1 MAAPLTASRSGGIER
16 SILPVPSLAILTKL
30 SSGGLPYDV
39 SIVLA
44 LHREGK
50 HLRRTLLSL
59 KEAAN
64 YAQAL
69 GISCELVAVLDRSDD
84 VTVAVLNDFDLDAFG
99 GVQIVEADH
108 GSLGLTRNAGCAA
121 ATGRYLCLS
130 DGDDLISYN
139 FIAANLSEAGQ
150 HGERTIFIPQYLVLF
165 NKTFQLIRYFCLN
178 DVTPLALIDRHPFV
192 SRIFFRR
199 ELFDKQQFV
208 DVRLSKGFAF
218 EDWHFNAEAVAR
230 GYDVRPAKDAIL
242 FYRQR
247 SGSLLEQ
254 ANALSIRQ
262 IPPSRLF
269 EPPTYRRVC
278 ARAFAEIERGGK
290 NKRPEQGLNL
300 HAITRDPVFRDLF
313 AAANRIEPLIDLG
326 RFAPHDCST
335 NLPDRNLAAGSAY
348 FELCE
353 AIGERRFSDVFLV
366 PWFSTG
372 GAERYLSSIIR
383 ALAQRDEGASILVL
397 MGEKGAQDRADYHL
411 PASVVA
417 VDLPGRWPHLSDDLV
432 DLLTLKIILA
442 TAPNACLFMRQ
453 CIYAERFFNRY
464 QWALAGCKRIFFRFS
479 EARRYDRDVELLQP
493 GGHSFVSDNLDN
505 LDLIVCDNESI
516 IESDR
521 HRFGTSPDKWR
532 WLPSLHLPRTTDAAV
547 AARAGGKSKNVLWAS
562 RLAGEKRPELLV
574 RIARYLHARDPN
586 VVVHA
591 YGAISY
597 GGYDARAL
605 QGEPNLIYHGAYTD
619 FERIAS
625 ADFACFIYTTLF
637 DGMPNVVL
645 EAVSMG
651 LPVVAPDLGGLPEMI
666 SDGETGLLLPSSGND
681 DEMAESYG
689 NAVLRLVNDPELG
702 ARLARA
708 ALERLRERHS
718 FDRFSRQLSGILA
731 PRTAD

>member
-1 MAAPLTASRSGGIER
+1 MRGSAD
-16 SILPVPSLAILTKL
+16 
-30 SSGGLPYDV
+30 GLPYDV

-50 HLRRTLLSL
+50 YLRRTLLSL
-59 KEAAN
+59 REAAN
-64 YAQAL
+64 YAQAS

-84 VTVAVLNDFDLDAFG
+84 ATVAVFNGFDLDAFG
-99 GVQIVEADH
+99 GVQIVETDN

-121 ATGRYLCLS
+121 AAGRYICLA
-130 DGDDLISYN
+130 DGDDLVSYN
-139 FIAANLSEAGQ
+139 FIAANLSEAEQ
-150 HGERTIFIPQYLVLF
+150 CGERTIFIPQYLVLF
-165 NKTFQLIRYFCLN
+165 DKTYQLVRYFSLD

-192 SRIFFRR
+192 SRIFFHR
-199 ELFDKQQFV
+199 ELFEKQQFV

-230 GYDVRPAKDAIL
+230 GYDIRPAKDAIL

-254 ANALSIRQ
+254 ANALSTRQ

-269 EPPTYRRVC
+269 EPPIYRRVC
-278 ARAFAEIERGGK
+278 ARALAQRESEGGT
-290 NKRPEQGLNL
+290 KRADHGLNL
-300 HAITRDPVFRDLF
+300 HGVTNDPVFRDLF
-313 AAANRIEPLIDLG
+313 AAANRIEPLIELD
-326 RFAPHDCST
+326 RFAPRDCST
-335 NLPDRNLAAGSAY
+335 NLPDPDLAAGSAY

-353 AIGERRFSDVFLV
+353 AIGDRRFSDVFLV

-372 GAERYLSSIIR
+372 GAERYLASIIR
-383 ALAQRDEGASILVL
+383 ALGQQESGASILVL
-397 MGEKGAQDRADYHL
+397 MGERGAQDSADHHL

-417 VDLPGRWPHLSDDLV
+417 VDLANRWPHLSGDLI
-432 DLLTLKIILA
+432 DLLTLKIVLA
-442 TAPNACLFMRQ
+442 TAPNARLFMRQ
-453 CIYAERFFNRY
+453 CVYAERFFNRY
-464 QWALAGCKRIFFRFS
+464 QWALTGCRRIFFRFS

-493 GGHSFVSDNLDN
+493 GGHSFVSDNLDH
-505 LDLIVCDNESI
+505 LDVIVCDNESI

-521 HRFGTSPDKWR
+521 HRFGISPEKWH

-547 AARAGGKSKNVLWAS
+547 AARACGKSKRVLWAS

-574 RIARYLHARDPN
+574 RIARYLYSRDPA

-597 GGYDARAL
+597 AGYDTRIL
-605 QGEPNLIYHGAYTD
+605 QGQPNLIYHGPFTE

-625 ADFACFIYTTLF
+625 GDFACFIYTTMF
-637 DGMPNVVL
+637 DGVPNVVL

-651 LPVVAPDLGGLPEMI
+651 LPVIAPDLGGLPEII

-681 DEMAESYG
+681 DEMAEYYG
-689 NAVLRLVNDPELG
+689 KAVLRLVNEPELG
-702 ARLARA
+702 TRLARA
-708 ALERLRERHS
+708 ALERLRDRHS
-718 FDRFSRQLSGILA
+718 LDQFSRQLSGILESVRIVGDNR
-731 PRTAD
+731 PRAMGTLSVAD